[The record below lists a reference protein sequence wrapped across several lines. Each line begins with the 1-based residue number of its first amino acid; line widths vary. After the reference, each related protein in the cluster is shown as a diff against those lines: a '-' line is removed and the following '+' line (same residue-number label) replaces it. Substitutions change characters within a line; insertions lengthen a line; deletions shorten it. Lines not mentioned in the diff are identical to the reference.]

1 MGGLLRPAAAP
12 GPDGATVRIGPAG
25 EALGPGGF
33 GDPRSLGWRWVSF
46 AAHTLEPGASVRRPA
61 DNHEVA
67 LVVLEGAVRATA
79 GRAFFEGVGSRAS
92 VFDDV
97 PPPVLL
103 VGAGDALEIT
113 ALRPARIAIAAAPR
127 GEVAETRLIEPATMR
142 VEARGHDRTAR
153 TVHHLLPA
161 EAEAGRLIL
170 FEVITPGG
178 NWSSYP
184 PHKHDTDD
192 PPRERAL
199 EELYFYRFGRPAGFA
214 VQRVYSA
221 DRSLDET
228 VTAADGDVVLVPRG
242 YHAVAAAAGYD
253 CYYLNV
259 MAGPVREWRFTVDPD
274 HAWLMDWDPDART
287 S

>member
-1 MGGLLRPAAAP
+1 MSGLLRPASEG
-12 GPDGATVRIGPAG
+12 GPNGTTVRIEPAG
-25 EALGPGGF
+25 EGANVGHPG
-33 GDPRSLGWRWVSF
+33 SLGWRWISF
-46 AAHTLEPGASVRRPA
+46 AAHTLEPGASVSRPA
-61 DNHEVA
+61 DDHEVA
-67 LVVLEGAVRATA
+67 LIVLEGAVRVATD
-79 GRAFFEGVGSRAS
+79 RASFDEVGSRAS
-92 VFDDV
+92 VFEAV

-103 VGAGDALEIT
+103 VGPGEALEIT
-113 ALRPARIAIAAAPR
+113 ALRRARIAVAAAP
-127 GEVAETRLIEPATMR
+127 GGDVAESRLIEPATMR

-161 EAEAGRLIL
+161 EAAAGRLIL

-199 EELYFYRFGRPAGFA
+199 EELYYYRFDRPEGFA

-228 VTAADGDVVLVPRG
+228 VTAGDGDVVLVPRG
-242 YHAVAAAAGYD
+242 YHAVAAAAGYE

-274 HAWLMDWDPDART
+274 HAWLMDWDPDAR
-287 S
+287 SS

>member
-1 MGGLLRPAAAP
+1 MSGLLRPASEG
-12 GPDGATVRIGPAG
+12 GPNGTTVRIEPAG
-25 EALGPGGF
+25 EGANVGHPG
-33 GDPRSLGWRWVSF
+33 SLGWRWISF
-46 AAHTLEPGASVRRPA
+46 AAHTLEPGASVSRPA
-61 DNHEVA
+61 DDHEVA
-67 LVVLEGAVRATA
+67 LIVLEGAVRVATD
-79 GRAFFEGVGSRAS
+79 RASFDEVGSRAS
-92 VFDDV
+92 VFEAV

-103 VGAGDALEIT
+103 VGPGEALEIT
-113 ALRPARIAIAAAPR
+113 ALRRARIAVAAAP
-127 GEVAETRLIEPATMR
+127 GGDVAESRLIEPATMR

-161 EAEAGRLIL
+161 EAAAGRLIL

-199 EELYFYRFGRPAGFA
+199 EELYHYRFDRPEGFA

-228 VTAADGDVVLVPRG
+228 VTAGDGDVVLVPRG

-274 HAWLMDWDPDART
+274 HAWLMDWDPDAR
-287 S
+287 SS

>member
-1 MGGLLRPAAAP
+1 MSGLHRPASEA
-12 GPDGATVRIGPAG
+12 GPDGTTVRIEPPG
-25 EALGPGGF
+25 EGANVRDPG
-33 GDPRSLGWRWVSF
+33 RLGWRWISF
-46 AAHTLEPGASVRRPA
+46 AAHTLEPGASVRRPP
-61 DNHEVA
+61 DDREVA
-67 LVVLEGAVRATA
+67 LVVLEGAVRVATN
-79 GRAFFEGVGSRAS
+79 RASFDEVGSRAS
-92 VFDDV
+92 VFETV
-97 PPPVLL
+97 PAPVLL
-103 VGAGDALEIT
+103 AGPGETLEIT
-113 ALRPARIAIAAAPR
+113 ALRSARIALAAAPR
-127 GEVAETRLIEPATMR
+127 GDVAETRLIEPSTMR
-142 VEARGHDRTAR
+142 VEARGHHRTAR
-153 TVHHLLPA
+153 TVHHLLPP
-161 EAEAGRLIL
+161 EVQAGRLIL

-214 VQRVYSA
+214 VQRVYSS

-228 VTAADGDVVLVPRG
+228 VTAGDGDVVLVPRG

-274 HAWLMDWDPDART
+274 HAWLMDWDPDAR
-287 S
+287 SS